1 MLRSIL
7 ANFSARFAVALINF
21 MVLLLTARMLGSDV
35 RGEIS
40 VIALGMNIIHLIS
53 DIAGGPSLVYLVPRA
68 SNYTLLI
75 IGYAWSFVSAIIIG
89 IPLAYFELIPPA
101 FATHILI
108 LSLLVSL
115 HSVHLNMLL
124 GRERNR
130 EYNMLLVTQAIVL
143 ILVMGIVI
151 FAFGGKTTGVFIIG
165 AYVAY
170 GTVLLISTVMV
181 WRVFKVRKIEQVAQA
196 LTGLFRN
203 GFFTQVASL
212 THQLS
217 VRISFYILAAIG
229 TINFA
234 GQMELNGDQAVGI
247 YSIAISL
254 AEAILLFSQSVATIV
269 LSRTA
274 NANDQQYKRRLAV
287 QCSKLSLVVTIP
299 GIALFMLLP
308 ESFYVNLLGP
318 DFLPVKQVFTFLTPG
333 IALVSF
339 GTVYSH
345 YFSGTGKH
353 FMNAISGTVALT
365 ITLLTAYVLI
375 PGYGLVGAS
384 LAASLAYAGMVL
396 TIFVL
401 FLFERG
407 FSPAET
413 IRGFFSVAD
422 FALLKKQFDKLLG
435 KNTTKE

>member
-1 MLRSIL
+1 MLQSIL
-7 ANFSARFAVALINF
+7 ANFSARFAVAIINF
-21 MVLLLTARMLGSDV
+21 LVLLLTARLLGSDV

-68 SNYTLLI
+68 SNFTLLI
-75 IGYAWSFVSAIIIG
+75 IGYAWSFIAAIIIG

-124 GRERNR
+124 GRERTR
-130 EYNMLLVTQAIVL
+130 EYNMLLVTQALVL
-143 ILVMGIVI
+143 ITAMAIVI
-151 FAFGGKTTGVFIIG
+151 FVFGGKTTEVFIIG
-165 AYVAY
+165 AYAAY
-170 GTVLLISTVMV
+170 GAVLLVSSVMV
-181 WRVFKVRKIEQVAQA
+181 WRTFKERKIEQVRIA
-196 LTGLFRN
+196 LKGLFRN
-203 GFFTQVASL
+203 GFFTQLASL

-229 TINFA
+229 TFTFA
-234 GQMELNGDQAVGI
+234 GQMHLNGDQAVGI

-274 NANDQQYKRRLAV
+274 NAQDQHYKRRLAV
-287 QCSKLSLVVTIP
+287 QCSKLSLLVTIP
-299 GIALFMLLP
+299 GVALFMMLP
-308 ESFYVNLLGP
+308 ESFYVKLLGA

-353 FMNAISGTVALT
+353 YMNAISGTVALT
-365 ITLLTAYVLI
+365 ITLLTANIVI
-375 PGYGLVGAS
+375 PAYGLEGAS
-384 LAASLAYAGMVL
+384 LAASFAYTGMVI

-401 FLFERG
+401 FVFERG
-407 FSPAET
+407 FSPGIT
-413 IRGFFSVAD
+413 LRGFFSVSD
-422 FALLKKQFDKLLG
+422 FALLKQQFDKLFR
-435 KNTTKE
+435 KKSS